1 MLLLSR
7 RERDPR
13 LGALV
18 WRERAP
24 WSVGETDEEEQEEE
38 QEEEEGESKCRGEIS
53 PTTTDTFITNIV
65 KPCRYAFASA

>member
-24 WSVGETDEEEQEEE
+24 WSVGEAEEEE
-38 QEEEEGESKCRGEIS
+38 QEEEEEIKRRGEIS